1 MKVNYPNPSIQQ
13 KPHHQAR
20 TQSHGMVFE
29 HVLNLSNEYY
39 YNKNRAVIYKKP
51 TPIQIVKVEYPS
63 RNRAK
68 IVEGYYQT
76 PSTTDYNGIY
86 KGHYIDYEAKET
98 NNLSFSFKHI
108 FDHQVNHLLRVHEH
122 GGIAFLIIFF
132 RKVQEVYI
140 LDILVFRELQK
151 LAQEGGKQSI
161 SIEEFRKQGKQVALG
176 YTPAMDYLAAV
187 DDYYHI

>member
-1 MKVNYPNPSIQQ
+1 MTMKVNYPNPSIQQ
-13 KPHHQAR
+13 KEHHPAR

-29 HVLNLSNEYY
+29 HALNLSNEYY
-39 YNKNRAVIYKKP
+39 YNKNQAVIYKKP

-140 LDILVFRELQK
+140 LDILTFRELQK
-151 LAQEGGKQSI
+151 LAQAGGKQSI
-161 SIEEFRKQGKQVALG
+161 SIEQFREQGKQVTLG
-176 YTPAMDYLAAV
+176 YTPQWIILLQ
-187 DDYYHI
+187 